1 LAPFLW
7 IGLFILSIASSVFFS
22 ANVYALQFFLP
33 GKFLASI
40 TRKNK
45 EEILNRLSASRE
57 NLLFVCS
64 LCRLLFNMLAI
75 LFMLLSFRT
84 IRGSPLDFAD
94 YVLLVAGAFLI
105 FMVFSSSI
113 PYSWAKYAG
122 QNILSRTCNFL
133 FIMLFIS
140 RPLLWIYKV
149 IDILIR
155 RLAAVPEITEEQKQ
169 EQFLDGVEQRK
180 IEGIVDEQEQ
190 EMIENV
196 LEMSRKT
203 AEEIMTPRTEI
214 IAIEAGSDR
223 QTVLSTVTSA
233 GHSRFPVY
241 EQNLDNIIG
250 FLYAKDLLTDSVI
263 CNEPFV
269 LRSKLRN
276 ANFVPETKPVRQ
288 LLREFQEQKLHIA
301 LVLDEYGGTAGLIT
315 IEDILEVLVG
325 QIYDEYE
332 RKAPELV
339 KRIDRYT
346 IEADATTYVDELNK
360 SFNLNLLNSEDYD
373 TVGGFILSH
382 LGTVPQAGLEFEFAN
397 LKFTIIS
404 AEPRRIKVVR
414 ISQIVREKN
423 VE

>member
-1 LAPFLW
+1 M
-7 IGLFILSIASSVFFS
+7 FILSIAASVFFS

-40 TRKNK
+40 TRDDK
-45 EEILNRLSASRE
+45 EEILNRLSAARE

-64 LCRLLFNMLAI
+64 LFRLLCNMLAI
-75 LFMLLSFRT
+75 LFMLISFRS
-84 IRGSPLDFAD
+84 IKGSHLDAAD
-94 YVLLVAGAFLI
+94 YIILVAGAFLI
-105 FMVFSSSI
+105 FMVFSSAL

-122 QNILSRTCNFL
+122 QIILSRTCSFL
-133 FIMLFIS
+133 FAMLFIS

-155 RLAAVPEITEEQKQ
+155 RLAAVPEITEEQRQ

-196 LEMSRKT
+196 FEMSRKT

-214 IAIEAGSDR
+214 IAIDAASDR
-223 QTVLSTVTSA
+223 LAVLNIVTSA

-241 EQNLDNIIG
+241 EQNLDNIVG
-250 FLYAKDLLTDSVI
+250 FLYAKDLLTNNAQCSDSLD
-263 CNEPFV
+263 
-269 LRSKLRN
+269 LRSILRN
-276 ANFVPETKPVRQ
+276 AYFVPETKPVRQ

-332 RKAPELV
+332 RKTPELV
-339 KRIDRYT
+339 KRIDRFT
-346 IEADATTYVDELNK
+346 VEADAKTYVDDLNK
-360 SFNLNLLNSEDYD
+360 RFGLNLPDSEDYD
-373 TVGGFILSH
+373 TIGGFILAH
-382 LGTVPQAGLEFEFAN
+382 LGTIPSAGTEFDYGN
-397 LKFTIIS
+397 LKFTVVS
-404 AEPRRIKVVR
+404 AESRKIRQVKITQLAR
-414 ISQIVREKN
+414 DKN
-423 VE
+423 AE